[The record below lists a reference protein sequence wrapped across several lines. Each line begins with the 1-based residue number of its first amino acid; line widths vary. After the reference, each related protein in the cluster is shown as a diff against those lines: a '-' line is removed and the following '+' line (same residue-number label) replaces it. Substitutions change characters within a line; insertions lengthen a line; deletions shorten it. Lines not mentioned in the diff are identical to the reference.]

1 MKRSLQQIASDE
13 EKKKYVLK
21 TEQDYEILDLIHKL
35 EKENLSSE
43 DKDLVMFIR
52 TQLEDDWRTPI
63 IELLNKLHKKYK
75 SN

>member
-1 MKRSLQQIASDE
+1 MNNIASDE
-13 EKKKYVLK
+13 ERKKYLLK

-35 EKENLSSE
+35 ESKNLSQE
-43 DKDLVMFIR
+43 DKELISFIR

-63 IELLNKLHKKYK
+63 VEFLNKLLKKYK